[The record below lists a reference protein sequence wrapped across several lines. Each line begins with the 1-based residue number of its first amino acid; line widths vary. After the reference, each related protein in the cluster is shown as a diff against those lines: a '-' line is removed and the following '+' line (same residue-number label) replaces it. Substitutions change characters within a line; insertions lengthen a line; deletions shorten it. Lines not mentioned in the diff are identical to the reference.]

1 MTDADPNRTA
11 ANSPSR
17 KSSGLRRIAEA
28 TGLMR
33 ALRAAKHP
41 DLRSEKRRVLES
53 GQFDPQWY
61 MDEYPDVRASGADPL
76 DHYVLYGRSEGRLP
90 GPPQNLAQAR
100 ELRAYVDQ
108 MLAQAS
114 LPLGANREYR
124 GLWES
129 SLDSAGLA
137 IRAIAFYLP
146 QFHPIAENDLWW
158 GRGFT
163 EWTNVS
169 KAVPQFVGHYQP
181 HLPGEL
187 GFYDLRVPE
196 VQERQAALARQYG
209 LAGFCFH
216 VYWFAG
222 KRLLARPLDQFL
234 AHKEW
239 DLGFCLCWANEN
251 WTRRWDGLESDVLMA
266 QAHSAEDDLAFI
278 AEMER
283 YLLDPRY
290 IRIEGKPLLVVY
302 RPALL
307 PDPAATAGRWRECW
321 RSRGHGDL
329 YLAYTQAFSAEGVAP
344 NGFDASIEF
353 PPHGFGIEVDYQKLS
368 FVNADYAGHVYP
380 YGELAAYYQRRSYPD
395 HNVFRTIAPGWD
407 NTARKLARA
416 RVFADAT
423 PDIYAGWLDSIC
435 SETMARKPAERL
447 IFINAWNE
455 WAEGAHLEPDRRF
468 GYAYLEATADVLRR
482 YPAGKEKG

>member
-1 MTDADPNRTA
+1 MTDADPQQTA
-11 ANSPSR
+11 GNPAER
-17 KSSGLRRIAEA
+17 KPSGLRRIAQA

-33 ALRAAKHP
+33 I
-41 DLRSEKRRVLES
+41 LRSKRHPGLSKEKRRVLAS
-53 GQFDPQWY
+53 GQFDPAWY

-76 DHYVLYGRSEGRLP
+76 DHYILHGRSEGRLS

-100 ELRAYVDQ
+100 ELRAYADQ

-114 LPLGANREYR
+114 EPLGANPEYR
-124 GLWES
+124 PLSQS
-129 SLDSAGLA
+129 SLSSSELA

-146 QFHPIAENDLWW
+146 QYHPIPENDTWW

-187 GFYDLRVPE
+187 GFYDLRVPQ
-196 VQERQAALARQYG
+196 VQERQAELARQYG

-216 VYWFAG
+216 TYWFAG
-222 KRLLARPLDQFL
+222 KRLLERPLDQFL
-234 AHKEW
+234 QHTEW
-239 DLGFCLCWANEN
+239 DLGFCLSWANEN
-251 WTRRWDGLESDVLMA
+251 WTRRWDGLESDILMA
-266 QAHSAEDDLAFI
+266 QAHSAQDDLAFI

-290 IRIEGKPLLVVY
+290 IRIGGKPLLVLY

-307 PDPAATAGRWRECW
+307 PDPDATAARFREYW
-321 RSRGHGDL
+321 RSHGHGDL
-329 YLAYTQAFSAEGVAP
+329 YLAYTQAFAAEGTAP
-344 NGFDASIEF
+344 KGFDASIEF

-368 FVNADYAGHVYP
+368 FVNPDYAGHVYE
-380 YGELAAYYQRRSYPD
+380 YSDLAAFYRRRTYTGQT
-395 HNVFRTIAPGWD
+395 VFRTVTPGWD
-407 NTARKLARA
+407 NTARKLARG
-416 RVFADAT
+416 RVFNNST
-423 PDIYAGWLDSIC
+423 PDAYAEWLDSIC
-435 SETMARKPAERL
+435 RATLSHTPAERL
-447 IFINAWNE
+447 VFINAWNE

-468 GYAYLEATADVLRR
+468 GYAYLKATADVLKC
-482 YPAGKEKG
+482 YPAGDVAD